1 MVAQV
6 VMDSSLKTCALVT
19 PVWNDSDRLARF
31 GPQLAEA
38 LAASNLKVHWVVA
51 DDGSSRTEQD
61 ALVDL
66 VCEFSKTYYASIE
79 LQLNT
84 QRQYKGGAI
93 YDAWDQST
101 EFDYLAFVDADGAI
115 EAQTVIKILK
125 QAMEQ
130 ADPAALVGIRQHMLD
145 APVRRNWR
153 RSLVS
158 EVFQVVVG
166 FFLGVQIRDT
176 QCGIKC
182 IPADYYHPIA
192 STLRERGFV
201 FDLEL
206 LTALQARGY
215 PIYTV
220 AITWR
225 EVAGGKIDAWKD
237 MWPMLA
243 GIFRIRSRLRAG
255 DYADGPK

>member
-1 MVAQV
+1 
-6 VMDSSLKTCALVT
+6 MDSSLNSCVLVT

-38 LAASNLKVHWVVA
+38 LAASNLRVHWVVA
-51 DDGSSRTEQD
+51 DDGSSLTEQD
-61 ALVDL
+61 ALLDL
-66 VCEFSKTYYASIE
+66 VREFSKSYASIE
-79 LQLNT
+79 LQLNS

-93 YDAWDQST
+93 YHAWDQST

-130 ADPAALVGIRQHMLD
+130 AYPAALVGIRQHTLD

-153 RSLVS
+153 RRVVS
-158 EVFQVVVG
+158 EVFQIVVG
-166 FFLGVQIRDT
+166 FFLGVHIRDT

-182 IPADYYHPIA
+182 IPAHYYQSIA
-192 STLRERGFV
+192 PTLRESGFV

-206 LTALQARGY
+206 LAALQARGY

-243 GIFRIRSRLRAG
+243 GMFRIRNRLCAG
-255 DYADGPK
+255 DYGDGSK

>member
-1 MVAQV
+1 MVHV
-6 VMDSSLKTCALVT
+6 VMDSSLKTCVLVT
-19 PVWNDSDRLARF
+19 PVWNDSNRLARF

-38 LAASNLKVHWVVA
+38 LAASNLRVHWVVA
-51 DDGSSRTEQD
+51 DDGSSRIEQQ
-61 ALVDL
+61 ALVGL
-66 VCEFSKTYYASIE
+66 VRDFSKSYASIE
-79 LQLNT
+79 LQVNS

-93 YDAWDQST
+93 YHVWDQST

-130 ADPAALVGIRQHMLD
+130 THPAALVGIRQHTLG
-145 APVRRNWR
+145 APVRRNWK
-153 RSLVS
+153 RSLFS

-182 IPADYYHPIA
+182 IPADYYQSIA

-206 LTALQARGY
+206 LTALQASGY
-215 PIYTV
+215 PIYSV

-243 GIFRIRSRLRAG
+243 GMIRIRNRLRAG
-255 DYADGPK
+255 DYGDGYK

>member
-1 MVAQV
+1 
-6 VMDSSLKTCALVT
+6 MDSSLKTCVLVT
-19 PVWNDSDRLARF
+19 PVWDDSVRLARF

-38 LAASNLKVHWVVA
+38 LATSGLRVHWVVA
-51 DDGSSRTEQD
+51 DDGSSRIEQD
-61 ALVDL
+61 ALVGL
-66 VCEFSKTYYASIE
+66 VREFSKSYASIE
-79 LQLNT
+79 LQLNS

-93 YDAWDQST
+93 YHAWDQST

-115 EAQTVIKILK
+115 EAQTVIKLLK

-130 ADPAALVGIRQHMLD
+130 THPAALVGIRQHTLD

-153 RSLVS
+153 RTLVS
-158 EVFQVVVG
+158 KVFQILVG
-166 FFLGVQIRDT
+166 FLSCVHIRDT

-182 IPADYYHPIA
+182 IPADDYQSIA

-206 LTALQARGY
+206 LTALQVRGY
-215 PIYTV
+215 SINTV
-220 AITWR
+220 AISWA

-237 MWPMLA
+237 MWPMLSA
-243 GIFRIRSRLRAG
+243 MFRIRNRLHAG
-255 DYADGPK
+255 DYGDGSK

>member
-1 MVAQV
+1 MNRGE
-6 VMDSSLKTCALVT
+6 KTCVLVT
-19 PVWNDSDRLARF
+19 PVWDDSVRLARF

-38 LAASNLKVHWVVA
+38 LATSDLRVHWVVA
-51 DDGSSRTEQD
+51 DDGSSRIEQD

-66 VCEFSKTYYASIE
+66 VREFSKSYASIE
-79 LQLNT
+79 LQLNS

-93 YDAWDQST
+93 YHAWDQST

-115 EAQTVIKILK
+115 EAQVVIKILK

-130 ADPAALVGIRQHMLD
+130 ASPAAVVGIRQHTQD

-153 RSLVS
+153 RRLVS
-158 EVFQVVVG
+158 KVFQIVVG
-166 FFLGVQIRDT
+166 FFLGVHIRDT

-182 IPADYYHPIA
+182 VPVDDYQLIA
-192 STLRERGFV
+192 PTLRERGFI

-215 PIYTV
+215 PMYTV
-220 AITWR
+220 AITWW
-225 EVAGGKIDAWKD
+225 EVAGGKIDPWKH
-237 MWPMLA
+237 MWSMLA
-243 GIFRIRSRLRAG
+243 GMFRIRSRLRAG
-255 DYADGPK
+255 DYGECSK